1 MKRFERLF
9 LAPSED
15 GAGAPEQ
22 GQEPGNDREPD
33 PVRAE
38 LEGLRQQL
46 EDERKRRED
55 AERRISEA
63 EKARLT
69 DDERKAAEDKELR
82 DATISKFKQLQ
93 AKALGIDE
101 RYASLIGGSTPEEI
115 EAAAALLAE
124 MLQKKAEEVEAGVKM
139 SMARTGAPGAS
150 AAIGEEMDPKEF
162 YAGIMKEQKGR

>member
-9 LAPSED
+9 LAPVDD

-69 DDERKAAEDKELR
+69 DDERKAAEDRELR
-82 DATISKFKQLQ
+82 VATISKFKQLQ

-115 EAAAALLAE
+115 EAAARCWPRCYRKRSRRWRRA
-124 MLQKKAEEVEAGVKM
+124 
-139 SMARTGAPGAS
+139 
-150 AAIGEEMDPKEF
+150 
-162 YAGIMKEQKGR
+162 